1 MSDNQVKEKA
11 IRDFESFLDEL
22 SAHVRV
28 VGGVG
33 DPQRLRKMKLEEIY
47 KELHPNNIIIGFRN
61 MRMIGEYQLS
71 YQMRGG
77 I

>member
-1 MSDNQVKEKA
+1 MSETQESKTN
-11 IRDFESFLDEL
+11 RDFIQFIEEL

-28 VGGVG
+28 VGGIG
-33 DPQRLRKMKLEEIY
+33 DPERLKEMPLEDLY

-61 MRMIGEYQLS
+61 MRMIGGYQLS
-71 YQMRGG
+71 YQMKGG